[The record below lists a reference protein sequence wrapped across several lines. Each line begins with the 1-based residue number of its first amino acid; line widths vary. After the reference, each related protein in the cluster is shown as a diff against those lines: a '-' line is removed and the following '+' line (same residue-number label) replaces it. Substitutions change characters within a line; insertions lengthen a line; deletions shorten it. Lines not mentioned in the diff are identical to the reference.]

1 MISRVIRA
9 KWYLKGNI
17 LGIPC
22 KPITMGS
29 IGSAPTRLAAALV
42 PNARLLWV
50 LSHLKNEVVA

>member
-22 KPITMGS
+22 KPIT
-29 IGSAPTRLAAALV
+29 IDPPETVAQPEATPRSAG
-42 PNARLLWV
+42 
-50 LSHLKNEVVA
+50 

>member
-22 KPITMGS
+22 KPITMVKYR
-29 IGSAPTRLAAALV
+29 IGPYSPRRGLGPEPATAAGAF
-42 PNARLLWV
+42 AF
-50 LSHLKNEVVA
+50 EE